1 MNWALVVVVPE
12 SDFTAQITVNQRNLL
27 LLCLIPL
34 GVSVVVAV
42 LLARRFSEPLL
53 QLAAASESLAN
64 AREERWDKILGVI
77 DQVRDRDAALATTLS
92 NTVNNFQYMQIL
104 DTLQTISAK

>member
-12 SDFTAQITVNQRNLL
+12 SDFTAQINVNQRNLL
-27 LLCLIPL
+27 WLCLIPL

-64 AREERWDKILGVI
+64 AREERWDKIFGVI
-77 DQVRDRDAALATTLS
+77 DQVRDRDAALATALS
-92 NTVNNFQYMQIL
+92 DTVNNFQYMQIL